1 MKLAFQ
7 YNEGLTVLDAEQ
19 TADGVRVR
27 FGDGAEQT
35 FAAKRLADGTVQM
48 TLTENGSER
57 VLRIPVART
66 ERGIEAA
73 WNGQTYVLTP
83 TTERR
88 ARQTQ
93 TVSSGALKA
102 PMVGVVADV
111 LVTEGQSVE
120 AYQPLLTVEAMKVV
134 ATLEAP
140 FAGTVSR
147 LSAAKGQRVAH
158 GELLAEV
165 TPHEQG

>member
-1 MKLAFQ
+1 MRLAFQ
-7 YNEGLTVLDAEQ
+7 HNEVLTVLDVEQ
-19 TADGVRVR
+19 TADGLRVR
-27 FGDGAEQT
+27 FEDGSEQV
-35 FAAKRLADGTVQM
+35 FAAKRLDDGTIQITQANERV
-48 TLTENGSER
+48 ER

-73 WNGQTYVLTP
+73 WNGQAYVLTP
-83 TTERR
+83 TTERK
-88 ARQTQ
+88 ARQAQ
-93 TVSSGALKA
+93 TVSSGALKS

-111 LVTEGQSVE
+111 LVSEGQTVE

-147 LSAAKGQRVAH
+147 LSATKGQRVAH

-165 TPHEQG
+165 TPHEPK